1 MRSHLLTWIFVAATL
16 LAVRP
21 FSLNAQETL
30 LTPEALAAKN
40 AAKNSDNPSY
50 LIGFQMG
57 SQLSGSGFVEN
68 DVKME
73 ALMKG
78 LVDALAKKKPA
89 LSQAEIQAAGEQ
101 LDALFAA
108 KQAEAQAKVQS
119 MAKTN
124 LEKSKAFL
132 AENAKKDGVQT
143 LKSGLQYSVIK
154 KGSGKSPTLTSQVKV
169 HYEGTLVN
177 GEVFDSSIKRNE
189 PAEFGVNQVIPGW
202 TEALQRMVVGDKWKL
217 VIPPDLAYG
226 ERGSQGAIGPN
237 EALIFEVE
245 LLDIVK

>member
-1 MRSHLLTWIFVAATL
+1 MRSHLLTWILVAATL
-16 LAVRP
+16 FAVYP
-21 FSLNAQETL
+21 ISLNAQETL

-40 AAKNSDNPSY
+40 SDNPSY

-57 SQLSGSGFVEN
+57 RQLSDGGFVEK
-68 DVKME
+68 DVKIE
-73 ALMKG
+73 VLMKG
-78 LVDALAKKKPA
+78 LVDALAKKEPA
-89 LSQAEIQAAGEQ
+89 LSPAEIQTAGEQ
-101 LDALFAA
+101 LDAIFAA
-108 KQAEAQAKVQS
+108 KQSDAKAKVQG

-143 LKSGLQYSVIK
+143 LKSGLQYLVIK

-169 HYEGTLVN
+169 HYVGNLIN
-177 GEVFDSSIKRNE
+177 GEEFDSSIRRNE
-189 PAEFGVNQVIPGW
+189 PAEFPVSGVIPGW

-217 VIPPDLAYG
+217 VIPPELAYG
-226 ERGSQGAIGPN
+226 ESGSRGAIGPN

-245 LLDIVK
+245 LLDILK

>member
-1 MRSHLLTWIFVAATL
+1 MRSQIFAWILVAATFAATRSSTL
-16 LAVRP
+16 T
-21 FSLNAQETL
+21 AQETL
-30 LTPEALAAKN
+30 LTPEAIAAKS
-40 AAKNSDNPSY
+40 SDNPSY

-57 SQLSGSGFVEN
+57 SQLSGSGFVDK
-68 DVKME
+68 DVKIE

-89 LSQAEIQAAGEQ
+89 LSASEIQVAGEQ

-108 KQAEAQAKVQS
+108 KQSEAKAKVQG

-124 LEKSKAFL
+124 LEKSKTFL

-154 KGSGKSPTLTSQVKV
+154 KGNGKSPTLTSEVKV
-169 HYEGTLVN
+169 HYEGTLVS

-189 PAEFGVNQVIPGW
+189 PAEFPVNGVIPGW

-217 VIPPDLAYG
+217 FIPPELAYG

-245 LLDIVK
+245 LLDIIK